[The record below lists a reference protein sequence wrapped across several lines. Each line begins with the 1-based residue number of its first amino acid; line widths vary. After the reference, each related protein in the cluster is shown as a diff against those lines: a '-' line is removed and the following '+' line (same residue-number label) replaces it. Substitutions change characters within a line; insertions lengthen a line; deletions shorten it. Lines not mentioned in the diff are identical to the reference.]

1 MLVLSRKTNER
12 IVITTPSGDQI
23 VVTLVAIF
31 EAKVR
36 IGFEAGR
43 DVRIFREELLTPQQE
58 DV

>member
-12 IVITTPSGDQI
+12 IFITTPHGDQI
-23 VVTLVAIF
+23 VLTLVEIRG
-31 EAKVR
+31 AKVR
-36 IGFEAGR
+36 IGFQAGR